1 MNLPLVLLAALL
13 CAWQVA
19 LGAAPVQAATV
30 DAVADAAC
38 TNCHPGVARGKVVH
52 AAVEMGC
59 TTCHVPV
66 DGSVVPHQS
75 AAKFPK
81 ALSAEPSA
89 LCANCHEAA
98 LFTGKVVHA
107 PVEAGQ
113 CMGCHDP
120 HASPYQG
127 LLKME
132 PAKLCLDCHGD
143 IAKGPHVVA
152 GFSRSGHPLG
162 NDKKEVLD
170 PLRLGKAFYCASCH
184 EPHRS
189 TLPKLTRFEKGTA
202 SCQKC
207 HKF

>member
-1 MNLPLVLLAALL
+1 MKTRLVLLAAFTGAWLL
-13 CAWQVA
+13 AF
-19 LGAAPVQAATV
+19 GAATSHAANV
-30 DAVADAAC
+30 DAAADAAC
-38 TNCHPGVARGKVVH
+38 AKCHPAAAGGKVVH

-59 TTCHVPV
+59 STCHVPV
-66 DGSVVPHQS
+66 DASVVPHRS
-75 AAKFPK
+75 SGKFPK
-81 ALSAEPSA
+81 ALRAEGSAV
-89 LCANCHEAA
+89 CANCHEAA

-162 NDKKEVLD
+162 NDKKVVPD
-170 PLRLGKAFYCASCH
+170 PLRLGKTFYCASCH

-189 TLPKLTRFEKGTA
+189 TLPKLTRFDQGTV

-207 HKF
+207 HKV